1 MLEVCR
7 TPSCARTAA
16 VMRSTGTAAV
26 HRRTAWGITVQHRAR
41 ARRRAHAPLTLTD
54 HSAARTART
63 ARCAHRGAIMLCGVV
78 RYSQT
83 TARRAR
89 RTPGSYSTQHG
100 AVRYVKAP
108 QQCAVRVQERALQS
122 TEQLGRDR
130 NTRGTGARSAH
141 QHGHSALGAG
151 Q

>member
-1 MLEVCR
+1 MR
-7 TPSCARTAA
+7 TPGGYNA
-16 VMRSTGTAAV
+16 V
-26 HRRTAWGITVQHRAR
+26 RRGA
-41 ARRRAHAPLTLTD
+41 LLTD
-54 HSAARTART
+54 HSTART
-63 ARCAHRGAIMLCGVV
+63 AHTGEL
-78 RYSQT
+78 
-83 TARRAR
+83 
-89 RTPGSYSTQHG
+89 QHG